1 VTGLGRRQRPALIRH
16 PRRAQ
21 GQGLVEFAVLV
32 PMFML
37 LLMGMLEFGL
47 AFSHHQT
54 LQYATRE
61 GARAGAALANGG
73 GKLGCALPISSSGQ
87 SPNRDI
93 VDPQII
99 AAVER
104 VLTSD
109 GSPVKDNLSRIPTIR
124 IYLANAD
131 GSQNGGN
138 VNVWSYNPGAGPVV
152 DGKALDYS
160 KTSEAWP
167 ACGRNSNPPAM
178 ALGVRLDY
186 TYRLQT
192 GLGAILGMF
201 GPAGGTTIAMQD
213 KTIMNINPTNLNV
226 TP

>member
-1 VTGLGRRQRPALIRH
+1 MTALGRRRRPAAAR
-16 PRRAQ
+16 PERRRAQ

-61 GARAGAALANGG
+61 GARAGSALSNGG
-73 GKLGCALPISSSGQ
+73 GKLGCAAGQ
-87 SPNRDI
+87 SPNKAL

-124 IYLANAD
+124 IYLSNAD

-138 VNVWSYNPGAGPVV
+138 ANVWSYNPGAGPIV
-152 DGKALDYS
+152 DGKHLDYTQ
-160 KTSEAWP
+160 TSVAWD
-167 ACGRNSNPPAM
+167 ACNRNANPPAM

-186 TYRLQT
+186 TYRMQT

-201 GPAGGTTIAMQD
+201 GQPGGGTLAMQD
-213 KTIMNINPTNLNV
+213 KTIMNINPTNLNAGS
-226 TP
+226 

>member
-1 VTGLGRRQRPALIRH
+1 VTAFIRRRRPSPAR
-16 PRRAQ
+16 PERRRTQ

-61 GARAGAALANGG
+61 GARAGSALSNGG
-73 GKLGCALPISSSGQ
+73 GKLGCGDPISTGQ
-87 SPNRDI
+87 SPNRNL

-124 IYLANAD
+124 IYLSNAD

-138 VNVWSYNPGAGPVV
+138 VNVWSYNPGAGPLV

-160 KTSEAWP
+160 KTSEAWG
-167 ACGRNSNPPAM
+167 ACNRNANPPAM

-186 TYRLQT
+186 TYRMQT

-201 GPAGGTTIAMQD
+201 GQPGGGTLGMQD
-213 KTIMNINPTNLNV
+213 KTVMNINPTNLNAGS
-226 TP
+226 